1 MAENVGETSMSA
13 LLLVVMAIVAVVL
26 LIVLIARLRL
36 NPFVTIIVVSLALGL
51 AAGMPASTVVASF
64 ENGAG
69 HALGHIAIIIAL
81 GTMLGKMLA
90 ESGGAEQVAT
100 TLIAWF
106 GVRRIHWAMMLIGL
120 IIGLPVFFEV
130 GFVLLIPIAFNVAAK
145 TGQPLLLVAMPLIAG
160 LSVAHGMLPPHPAT
174 MLAVQAY
181 HADVGR
187 TILYGLLV
195 GVPAAVLSGPL
206 YGRFIG
212 ARTRLPDENPMAAQF
227 VATGGGT
234 AGDRALPGFGVTMFT
249 ILLPVLLMLLGSWA
263 GLLSPPGSVVN
274 RVLGFLGN
282 TDIALL
288 LAAIL
293 SFVTLGTMRGFSRDD
308 ILRFSNESVAPTA
321 VIMLLIGA
329 GGGFG
334 RILIDSGISKA
345 IVGFTTGAHIPLL
358 LLAWLLAA
366 VVRLAVGS
374 STVALTTSAG
384 IVAPIIA
391 HTPSASPEL
400 LVLATG
406 AGSLIFSHVNDAG
419 FWQVKQ
425 YLNMSVGQ
433 TLRSWS
439 VVETII
445 SVTGL
450 ALTLL
455 LSAVGI

>member
-1 MAENVGETSMSA
+1 MAEKIEETSMSA
-13 LLLVVMAIVAVVL
+13 LLLVMMAIVAVVL

-36 NPFVTIIVVSLALGL
+36 NPFVTIIVVSLLLGL
-51 AAGMPASTVVASF
+51 AAGMPAASVVASF

-90 ESGGAEQVAT
+90 ESGGAEQVAG

-130 GFVLLIPIAFNVAAK
+130 GFVLLIPIAFNVAVK

-212 ARTRLPDENPMAAQF
+212 ARTALPEENPMAAQF
-227 VATGGGT
+227 VGMDRTR
-234 AGDRALPGFGVTMFT
+234 DRALPGFGITMLT

-263 GLLSPPGSVVN
+263 GLLSPHGSALN

-288 LAAIL
+288 LAAVL

-308 ILRFSNESVAPTA
+308 ILHFSNDSLAPTA

-345 IVGFTTGAHIPLL
+345 IVSFTVGAHIPLL

-391 HTPSASPEL
+391 HTPGASPEL

-445 SVTGL
+445 SVSGL

-455 LSAVGI
+455 LSVAGI

>member
-1 MAENVGETSMSA
+1 MPA
-13 LLLVVMAIVAVVL
+13 LLLVGMAVVSIVL
-26 LIVLIARLRL
+26 LIVLIAKFRI
-36 NPFVTIIVVSLALGL
+36 NPFVTILAVSVALGL
-51 AAGMPASTVVASF
+51 ASGMPSAKVVASF

-81 GTMLGKMLA
+81 GTMLGRMLA
-90 ESGGAEQVAT
+90 ESGGAQQVAA
-100 TLIAWF
+100 TLIGWF
-106 GVRRIHWAMMLIGL
+106 GARHIHWAMMLIGL
-120 IIGLPVFFEV
+120 IVGLPVFFEV
-130 GFVLLIPIAFNVAAK
+130 GFVLLIPVAFNVADK
-145 TGQPLLLVAMPLIAG
+145 TGQPLLVVAMPLIAG
-160 LSVAHGMLPPHPAT
+160 LSVAHGLLPPHPAT

-212 ARTRLPDENPMAAQF
+212 ARTVLPGDNPMAAQF
-227 VATGGGT
+227 IASG
-234 AGDRALPGFGVTMFT
+234 ARRHDLPGFGVTLLT

-263 GLLSPPGSVVN
+263 SLLAPSGSLLD
-274 RVLGFLGN
+274 RLLRFAGN

-288 LAAIL
+288 LATLL
-293 SFVTLGTMRGFSRDD
+293 SFVTLGTARGFSRDD
-308 ILRFSNESVAPTA
+308 ILRFTNESLAPTA
-321 VIMLLIGA
+321 VILLLIGA

-334 RILIDSGISKA
+334 RILIDSGISNA
-345 IVGFTTGAHIPLL
+345 IVAFTTGAHVPLL
-358 LLAWLLAA
+358 LFAWLLAA

-391 HTPSASPEL
+391 HAPGASPEL

-425 YLNMSVGQ
+425 YLDMSVGQ

-439 VVETII
+439 VIETVI
-445 SVTGL
+445 SLTGL
-450 ALTLL
+450 ALTLA
-455 LSAVGI
+455 LSAAGI

>member
-1 MAENVGETSMSA
+1 MSA
-13 LLLVVMAIVAVVL
+13 LILVGMAVLSIVL
-26 LIVLIARLRL
+26 LIVLIAKLRL
-36 NPFVTIIVVSLALGL
+36 NPFITIIVVSLLLGL
-51 AAGMPASTVVASF
+51 AAGMPAGSVVASF

-90 ESGGAEQVAT
+90 ESGGAEQVAN
-100 TLIAWF
+100 TLIGWF
-106 GVRRIHWAMMLIGL
+106 GARHIHWAMMLIGL
-120 IIGLPVFFEV
+120 IVGLPVFFEV
-130 GFVLLIPIAFNVAAK
+130 GFVLLIPVAFNVARK
-145 TGQPLLLVAMPLIAG
+145 TGQPLLVVAMPLIAG
-160 LSVAHGMLPPHPAT
+160 LSVAHGLLPPHPAT

-181 HADVGR
+181 HADVGP
-187 TILYGLLV
+187 TILYGLLI
-195 GVPAAVLSGPL
+195 GVPAAILSGPL

-212 ARTRLPDENPMAAQF
+212 SRIRPASENPMAAQF
-227 VATGGGT
+227 LATQEN
-234 AGDRALPGFGVTMFT
+234 RELPGFAITMLT
-249 ILLPVLLMLLGSWA
+249 ILLPVLLMLVGSA
-263 GLLSPPGSVVN
+263 SSLLAPRGSGLNQVLS
-274 RVLGFLGN
+274 FLGN

-288 LAAIL
+288 LATIL
-293 SFVTLGTMRGFSRDD
+293 SFVTLGLARGFTRDD
-308 ILRFSNESVAPTA
+308 ILRFSNDSLGPTA

-366 VVRLAVGS
+366 IVRLAVGS

-391 HTPSASPEL
+391 HTPGASPEL

-419 FWQVKQ
+419 FWLVKQ
-425 YLNMSVGQ
+425 YLNMSVGE
-433 TLRSWS
+433 TMKSWS
-439 VVETII
+439 VIETII
-445 SVTGL
+445 SFTGL
-450 ALTLL
+450 ALALG
-455 LSAVGI
+455 LSAAGI

>member
-1 MAENVGETSMSA
+1 MSA
-13 LLLVVMAIVAVVL
+13 LVLVGMAVASIVV
-26 LIVLIARLRL
+26 LIVLIAQLRL
-36 NPFVTIIVVSLALGL
+36 NPFITILAVSLLLGL
-51 AAGMPASTVVASF
+51 AAGMPSGKVVASF

-90 ESGGAEQVAT
+90 ESGGAERVAN
-100 TLIAWF
+100 TLIGWF
-106 GVRRIHWAMMLIGL
+106 GPRQIHWAMMLIGL
-120 IIGLPVFFEV
+120 IVGLPVFFEV
-130 GFVLLIPIAFNVAAK
+130 GFVLLIPVAFNVADK
-145 TGQPLLLVAMPLIAG
+145 TGQPLLVVAMPLIAG
-160 LSVAHGMLPPHPAT
+160 LSVAHGLLPPHPAT
-174 MLAVQAY
+174 MLAVQAF

-195 GVPAAVLSGPL
+195 GVPAAIAAGPL

-212 ARTRLPDENPMAAQF
+212 ARMVLTGENPLATQFLAHAA
-227 VATGGGT
+227 G
-234 AGDRALPGFGVTMFT
+234 RELPPFGVTMLT
-249 ILLPVLLMLLGSWA
+249 ILLPVILMLVGSWA
-263 GLLSPPGSVVN
+263 GLVAAKGSVLN
-274 RVLGFLGN
+274 QVLGFLGN

-288 LAAIL
+288 LATIL
-293 SFVTLGTMRGFSRDD
+293 SFVTLGTARGFSRDD
-308 ILRFSNESVAPTA
+308 ILRFSNESLAPTA

-334 RILIDSGISKA
+334 RILIDSGISNA
-345 IVGFTTGAHIPLL
+345 IVGFTNGAHIPLL

-391 HTPSASPEL
+391 HTPGASPEL

-419 FWQVKQ
+419 FWLVKQ

-433 TLRSWS
+433 TMKSWS

-445 SVTGL
+445 SVCGL
-450 ALTLL
+450 VLTLG
-455 LSAVGI
+455 LSAAGI

>member
-1 MAENVGETSMSA
+1 MSA
-13 LLLVVMAIVAVVL
+13 LVLVGMAVASIVV
-26 LIVLIARLRL
+26 LIVLIAQLRL
-36 NPFVTIIVVSLALGL
+36 NPFITILAVSLLLGL
-51 AAGMPASTVVASF
+51 AAGMPSGKVVASF

-90 ESGGAEQVAT
+90 ESGGAERVAN
-100 TLIAWF
+100 TLIGWF
-106 GVRRIHWAMMLIGL
+106 GPRQIHWAMMLIGL
-120 IIGLPVFFEV
+120 IVGLPVFFEV
-130 GFVLLIPIAFNVAAK
+130 GFVLLIPVAFNVAEK
-145 TGQPLLLVAMPLIAG
+145 TGQPLLVVAMPLIAG
-160 LSVAHGMLPPHPAT
+160 LSVAHGLLPPHPAT
-174 MLAVQAY
+174 MLAVQAF

-195 GVPAAVLSGPL
+195 GVPAAIAAGPL

-212 ARTRLPDENPMAAQF
+212 ARGRCSRGKIRWRRSSWRMRRGRELPP
-227 VATGGGT
+227 
-234 AGDRALPGFGVTMFT
+234 FGVTMLT
-249 ILLPVLLMLLGSWA
+249 ILLPVILMLVGSWA
-263 GLLSPPGSVVN
+263 GLVAAKGSVLN
-274 RVLGFLGN
+274 QVLGFLGN

-288 LAAIL
+288 LATIL
-293 SFVTLGTMRGFSRDD
+293 SFVTLGTARGFSRDD
-308 ILRFSNESVAPTA
+308 ILRFSNESLAPTA

-334 RILIDSGISKA
+334 RILIDSGISNA
-345 IVGFTTGAHIPLL
+345 IVGFTNGAHIPLL

-391 HTPSASPEL
+391 HTPGASPEL

-419 FWQVKQ
+419 FWLVKQ

-433 TLRSWS
+433 TMKSWS

-445 SVTGL
+445 SVCGL
-450 ALTLL
+450 VLTLG
-455 LSAVGI
+455 LSAAGI

>member
-1 MAENVGETSMSA
+1 MSA
-13 LLLVVMAIVAVVL
+13 LVLVGMAVASIVL
-26 LIVLIARLRL
+26 LIVLIANVRL
-36 NPFVTIIVVSLALGL
+36 NPFITLIVVSLLLGL
-51 AAGMPASTVVASF
+51 AAGMPMATVVASF

-90 ESGGAEQVAT
+90 ESGGAEQVAN
-100 TLIAWF
+100 TLIGWF
-106 GVRRIHWAMMLIGL
+106 GTRHIHWAMMVIGL
-120 IIGLPVFFEV
+120 IVGLPVFFEV
-130 GFVLLIPIAFNVAAK
+130 GFVLLIPVAFNVARK
-145 TGQPLLLVAMPLIAG
+145 TGQPLLVVAMPLIAG
-160 LSVAHGMLPPHPAT
+160 LSVAHGLLPPHPAT

-181 HADVGR
+181 HANVGP

-195 GVPAAVLSGPL
+195 GIPAAALSGPI

-212 ARTRLPDENPMAAQF
+212 SRIRLDEAANPMAAQF
-227 VATGGGT
+227 LATG
-234 AGDRALPGFGVTMFT
+234 AGRELPGFGITMLT
-249 ILLPVLLMLLGSWA
+249 ILLPVLLMLLGSGA
-263 GLLSPPGSVVN
+263 DLMAAHGGGLN
-274 RVLGFLGN
+274 RVLAFLGN

-288 LAAIL
+288 LATIL
-293 SFVTLGTMRGFSRDD
+293 SFATLGLWRGFSRDD
-308 ILRFSNESVAPTA
+308 VLRFSNESLGPTA

-334 RILIDSGISKA
+334 RILIDSGISRA

-366 VVRLAVGS
+366 IVRLAVGS

-384 IVAPIIA
+384 IIAPIIA
-391 HTPSASPEL
+391 HTPGASPEL

-419 FWQVKQ
+419 FWLVKQ
-425 YLNMSVGQ
+425 YLNMSVGE
-433 TLRSWS
+433 TMRSWS
-439 VVETII
+439 VIETVI

-450 ALTLL
+450 VLTLL
-455 LSAVGI
+455 LAAAGI

>member
-1 MAENVGETSMSA
+1 M
-13 LLLVVMAIVAVVL
+13 
-26 LIVLIARLRL
+26 
-36 NPFVTIIVVSLALGL
+36 
-51 AAGMPASTVVASF
+51 
-64 ENGAG
+64 
-69 HALGHIAIIIAL
+69 
-81 GTMLGKMLA
+81 
-90 ESGGAEQVAT
+90 
-100 TLIAWF
+100 F
-106 GVRRIHWAMMLIGL
+106 GVFAL
-120 IIGLPVFFEV
+120 V
-130 GFVLLIPIAFNVAAK
+130 FVLLIPIAFNVATK

-212 ARTRLPDENPMAAQF
+212 ARTVLPDENPMAAQF
-227 VATGGGT
+227 VGT
-234 AGDRALPGFGVTMFT
+234 DADVPDRALPGFGVTMLT

-263 GLLSPPGSVVN
+263 GLLSPPGRVVN

-288 LAAIL
+288 LAAML

-308 ILRFSNESVAPTA
+308 ILRFSNDSLAPTA

-345 IVGFTTGAHIPLL
+345 IVSFTVGAHIPLL

-391 HTPSASPEL
+391 HTPGASPEL

-455 LSAVGI
+455 LSAAGI